1 MAVGEENCGHRDATD
16 AALEIKGPAGA
27 IAVGRVPDV
36 PAACAAL
43 ALSRASL
50 PDPAGELQ
58 GGIGMRDA
66 AVLAEFCKSERI
78 FRARDHGGCVAK
90 QGPAPR
96 DGGEQVLPIL
106 KPSAADD
113 PGRLS
118 RASEALERR
127 DDSVRAHA
135 AGKTL
140 VETDMGL
147 SCRGGVFI
155 PEEIGDQRRISAAAR
170 GRGKSA
176 AGSGCDQH
184 CCGPIHLTRARAGMH
199 CGNRRSPVSS
209 RRSCA

>member
-1 MAVGEENCGHRDATD
+1 MTIGEENCGHRDATD
-16 AALEIKGPAGA
+16 ATLEVKGPAGA
-27 IAVGRVPDV
+27 IAVGRMPDV

-43 ALSRASL
+43 ALREPVFQILRA
-50 PDPAGELQ
+50 AE

-78 FRARDHGGCVAK
+78 FRARDHSGCVAK

-106 KPSAADD
+106 EPGAADD
-113 PGRLS
+113 SGRLS

-140 VETDMGL
+140 VKTDMGL
-147 SCRGGVFI
+147 GCRGGVFI
-155 PEEIGDQRRISAAAR
+155 SEEIGDQRRISAAAR

-176 AGSGCDQH
+176 ARSGCDQH
-184 CCGPIHLTRARAGMH
+184 CYGPIHLTRARAGMH
-199 CGNRRSPVSS
+199 CES
-209 RRSCA
+209 